1 MEFESFWESE
11 GPLVNSED
19 VIASSLREAAL
30 RTGGTVTRE
39 RYEVLVFEREAPWRG
54 GQGARVTRMNVEPS
68 QLSSIEDAVAW
79 YGDTV
84 VPQLADTG
92 GFCAA
97 LLYADWAS
105 GRLISE
111 TVWQDPHALATSR
124 GTATAGE
131 AAAAE
136 ALKGV
141 IAAGGEYRLVFSS
154 ARPARTA
161 HHPRHHR
168 RRRRGRLP
176 VRPVVRP
183 GAAPPRPARPLHP
196 GLTQA
201 IPFRRRGRGPAA
213 GDEPAS
219 AATPAGQRWHEL
231 TGGSRQAAVQAGDP
245 ATARGHAM
253 G

>member
-1 MEFESFWESE
+1 MLHVEVSRITGDPLRLDDAIDYITNEGRPAVERRPGNLGTSLFIDPGAGAMEFESFWESE

-30 RTGGTVTRE
+30 RTGGKVTRE
-39 RYEVLVFEREAPWRG
+39 RYGVLVFEREAPWRG
-54 GQGARVTRMNVEPS
+54 GQGVRVTRMNVEPS

-84 VPQLADTG
+84 VPMLADTS

-124 GTATAGE
+124 STAAAGE

-154 ARPARTA
+154 ARPA
-161 HHPRHHR
+161 
-168 RRRRGRLP
+168 
-176 VRPVVRP
+176 
-183 GAAPPRPARPLHP
+183 
-196 GLTQA
+196 
-201 IPFRRRGRGPAA
+201 
-213 GDEPAS
+213 
-219 AATPAGQRWHEL
+219 
-231 TGGSRQAAVQAGDP
+231 
-245 ATARGHAM
+245 
-253 G
+253 

>member
-1 MEFESFWESE
+1 MLHVEVSRITGDPLRLDDAIDYMANDGRPAVERRPGNLGTSLLIDPEAGAMEFESFWESE

-39 RYEVLVFEREAPWRG
+39 RYGVLVFEREAPWRG
-54 GQGARVTRMNVEPS
+54 GQGVRVTRMNVEPS

-84 VPQLADTG
+84 VPMLADTS

-111 TVWQDPHALATSR
+111 TVWQDPHALASSR
-124 GTATAGE
+124 STATEGE

-154 ARPARTA
+154 ARPA
-161 HHPRHHR
+161 
-168 RRRRGRLP
+168 
-176 VRPVVRP
+176 
-183 GAAPPRPARPLHP
+183 
-196 GLTQA
+196 
-201 IPFRRRGRGPAA
+201 
-213 GDEPAS
+213 
-219 AATPAGQRWHEL
+219 
-231 TGGSRQAAVQAGDP
+231 
-245 ATARGHAM
+245 
-253 G
+253 

>member
-1 MEFESFWESE
+1 VLHVEVSRITGDPLRLDDAIDYMANEGRPAVEGRPGNLGTALLIDPEAGAMEFESFWESE

-54 GQGARVTRMNVEPS
+54 GQGVRVTRMNVEPS

-154 ARPARTA
+154 ARPA
-161 HHPRHHR
+161 
-168 RRRRGRLP
+168 
-176 VRPVVRP
+176 
-183 GAAPPRPARPLHP
+183 
-196 GLTQA
+196 
-201 IPFRRRGRGPAA
+201 
-213 GDEPAS
+213 
-219 AATPAGQRWHEL
+219 
-231 TGGSRQAAVQAGDP
+231 
-245 ATARGHAM
+245 
-253 G
+253 

>member
-1 MEFESFWESE
+1 VLHVEVSRITGDPLRLDDAIDYIANQGRPAVERRPGNLGTSLFIDPEAGAMEFESFWESE

-19 VIASSLREAAL
+19 VIASSLRGAAL
-30 RTGGTVTRE
+30 RTGGKVTRE
-39 RYEVLVFEREAPWRG
+39 RYGVLVFEREAPWRG
-54 GQGARVTRMNVEPS
+54 GQGVRVTRMNVEPS

-84 VPQLADTG
+84 VPMLADTS

-124 GTATAGE
+124 STAAAGE

-154 ARPARTA
+154 ARPA
-161 HHPRHHR
+161 
-168 RRRRGRLP
+168 
-176 VRPVVRP
+176 
-183 GAAPPRPARPLHP
+183 
-196 GLTQA
+196 
-201 IPFRRRGRGPAA
+201 
-213 GDEPAS
+213 
-219 AATPAGQRWHEL
+219 
-231 TGGSRQAAVQAGDP
+231 
-245 ATARGHAM
+245 
-253 G
+253 

>member
-1 MEFESFWESE
+1 VLHVEVSRITGDPLRLDDAIDYIANEGRPAVERRPGNLGTSLFIDPEAGAMGFESFWESE

-19 VIASSLREAAL
+19 VIASSLRGAAL
-30 RTGGTVTRE
+30 RTGGKVTRE
-39 RYEVLVFEREAPWRG
+39 RYGVLVFEREAPWRG
-54 GQGARVTRMNVEPS
+54 GQGVRVTLMNVEPS

-84 VPQLADTG
+84 VPMLADTS

-124 GTATAGE
+124 STAAAGE

-154 ARPARTA
+154 ARPA
-161 HHPRHHR
+161 
-168 RRRRGRLP
+168 
-176 VRPVVRP
+176 
-183 GAAPPRPARPLHP
+183 
-196 GLTQA
+196 
-201 IPFRRRGRGPAA
+201 
-213 GDEPAS
+213 
-219 AATPAGQRWHEL
+219 
-231 TGGSRQAAVQAGDP
+231 
-245 ATARGHAM
+245 
-253 G
+253 

>member
-1 MEFESFWESE
+1 VLHVEVSRITGDPLRLDDAIDYIANQGRPAVERRPGNLGTSLFIDPEAGAMELESFWESE

-19 VIASSLREAAL
+19 VIASSLRGAAL
-30 RTGGTVTRE
+30 RTGGKVTRE
-39 RYEVLVFEREAPWRG
+39 RYGVLVFEREAPWRG
-54 GQGARVTRMNVEPS
+54 GQGVRVTRMNVEPS

-84 VPQLADTG
+84 VPMLADTS

-124 GTATAGE
+124 STAAAGE

-154 ARPARTA
+154 ARPA
-161 HHPRHHR
+161 
-168 RRRRGRLP
+168 
-176 VRPVVRP
+176 
-183 GAAPPRPARPLHP
+183 
-196 GLTQA
+196 
-201 IPFRRRGRGPAA
+201 
-213 GDEPAS
+213 
-219 AATPAGQRWHEL
+219 
-231 TGGSRQAAVQAGDP
+231 
-245 ATARGHAM
+245 
-253 G
+253 

>member
-1 MEFESFWESE
+1 MLHVEVSRITGDPLRLDDAIDYIANQGRPAVERRPGNLGTSLFIDPEAGAMEFESFWESE

-19 VIASSLREAAL
+19 VIASSLRGAAL
-30 RTGGTVTRE
+30 RTGGKVTRE
-39 RYEVLVFEREAPWRG
+39 RYGVLVFEREAPWRG
-54 GQGARVTRMNVEPS
+54 GQGVRVTRMNVEPS

-84 VPQLADTG
+84 VPMLADTS

-124 GTATAGE
+124 STAAAGE

-154 ARPARTA
+154 ARPA
-161 HHPRHHR
+161 
-168 RRRRGRLP
+168 
-176 VRPVVRP
+176 
-183 GAAPPRPARPLHP
+183 
-196 GLTQA
+196 
-201 IPFRRRGRGPAA
+201 
-213 GDEPAS
+213 
-219 AATPAGQRWHEL
+219 
-231 TGGSRQAAVQAGDP
+231 
-245 ATARGHAM
+245 
-253 G
+253 